1 MLGGVFMKK
10 LICVLLLFSIS
21 FCFSTAYAD
30 SLISNIEIKDNQ
42 STEYQTFYL
51 ASLCA
56 INIIRNG
63 DNLENIEMVRAVC
76 NQINVP
82 SKEKITCG
90 YKNHAISIDIEINFD
105 DLIFIQLSSEY
116 IDIEKTL
123 PFLKTSSF
131 AQQSEDHLQIRYYQN
146 DYSIS
151 CEDFLSLF
159 DHIPTRRA
167 IIVIPSPYQSVELDD
182 AKIILFDTYDVSN
195 QFIESEDIIIIPF

>member
-1 MLGGVFMKK
+1 MKK
-10 LICVLLLFSIS
+10 LICILLLFSIT
-21 FCFSTAYAD
+21 FRFSIAYAD

-42 STEYQTFYL
+42 SSEYQTFYL

-63 DNLENIEMVRAVC
+63 DYLENIEMIRAVC
-76 NQINVP
+76 NHINIP
-82 SKEKITCG
+82 SKEKITCS

-123 PFLKTSSF
+123 PYFKTSSF
-131 AQQSEDHLQIRYYQN
+131 NQQSEDHLQIRYCQN

-151 CEDFLSLF
+151 CEDFLLLF
-159 DHIPTRRA
+159 DHIPTRQA
-167 IIVIPSPYQSVELDD
+167 IMVIPSPYQSVELKD
-182 AKIILFDTYDVSN
+182 ARIILFDTYDVSN
-195 QFIESEDIIIIPF
+195 QLDELEDVIIIPLQGT